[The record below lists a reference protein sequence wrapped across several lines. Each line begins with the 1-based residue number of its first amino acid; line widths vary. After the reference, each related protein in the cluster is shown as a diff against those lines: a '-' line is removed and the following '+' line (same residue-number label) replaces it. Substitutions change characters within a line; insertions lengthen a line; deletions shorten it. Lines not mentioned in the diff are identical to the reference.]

1 MKRQSLL
8 VDEESK
14 LIQSMQTS
22 IMVTNQEMRIINIPK
37 IAFRFF
43 IHIADG
49 NSDNGSL
56 AQTMCY
62 LLGPKQK
69 TSQDEIWIDTILI
82 PNQTRNYLLW
92 STHGLLEK
100 IDLNSPQ
107 MICTHS
113 TYWKNMYQKVLLESS
128 YVKCQSLG

>member
-14 LIQSMQTS
+14 LIQYIQT
-22 IMVTNQEMRIINIPK
+22 MATNQEMKIINIPK

-49 NSDNGSL
+49 NLDNGSL

-62 LLGPKQK
+62 FLGPKQK
-69 TSQDEIWIDTILI
+69 TGQDEIWIDTILI
-82 PNQTRNYLLW
+82 PNQTCTSTSVEDNGIGPNDTFAYLRKHCM
-92 STHGLLEK
+92 T
-100 IDLNSPQ
+100 
-107 MICTHS
+107 
-113 TYWKNMYQKVLLESS
+113 KNVLHLDDFHFI
-128 YVKCQSLG
+128 QGI